1 VPIIYNKGLYTKVEK
16 QTIERT

>member
-16 QTIERT
+16 QTTERT